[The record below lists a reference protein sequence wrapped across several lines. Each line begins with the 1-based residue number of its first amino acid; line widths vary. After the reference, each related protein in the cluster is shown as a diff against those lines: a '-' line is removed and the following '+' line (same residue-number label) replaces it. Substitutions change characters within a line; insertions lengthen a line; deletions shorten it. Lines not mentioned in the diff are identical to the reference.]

1 MEGAD
6 MADRSD
12 QIAGKIKEGV
22 GKVTGDEA
30 LESQGRREDH
40 AEETKQNLEEAGD
53 KIAGAAQG
61 VKEKIQGE

>member
-1 MEGAD
+1 
-6 MADRSD
+6 MADRGD
-12 QIAGKIKEGV
+12 QLAGKIKEGV

-61 VKEKIQGE
+61 IKEKIQGD

>member
-1 MEGAD
+1 

-12 QIAGKIKEGV
+12 QVGAKIKEGV
-22 GKVTGDEA
+22 GKLTGDED

-40 AEETKQNLEEAGD
+40 AEETKQNIDEAGD

-61 VKEKIQGE
+61 VKDKIKGE

>member
-1 MEGAD
+1 
-6 MADRSD
+6 MADRGD

-61 VKEKIQGE
+61 IKEKIQGD

>member
-1 MEGAD
+1 

-12 QIAGKIKEGV
+12 QVGAKIKEGV
-22 GKVTGDEA
+22 GKLTGDEA

-40 AEETKQNLEEAGD
+40 AEETKQNIDEAGD

-61 VKEKIQGE
+61 VKEKIQGDK

>member
-1 MEGAD
+1 

-12 QIAGKIKEGV
+12 QLAGKIKEGV

-61 VKEKIQGE
+61 IKEKIQGE

>member
-1 MEGAD
+1 

-12 QIAGKIKEGV
+12 QLGAKIKEGV

-40 AEETKQNLEEAGD
+40 AETTKQNIDEAGD
-53 KIAGAAQG
+53 KIAGAVQG
-61 VKEKIQGE
+61 VKEKIQGDN

>member
-1 MEGAD
+1 

-12 QIAGKIKEGV
+12 QIAAKAKEGI

-40 AEETKQNLEEAGD
+40 AEETKQNIEEGKD
-53 KIAGAAQG
+53 KVAGAVQG
-61 VKEKIQGE
+61 VKEKIQGS

>member
-1 MEGAD
+1 

-12 QIAGKIKEGV
+12 QVGAKIKEGV

-40 AEETKQNLEEAGD
+40 AEETKQNIDEAGD

-61 VKEKIQGE
+61 VKEKIKGE